1 MVDSLIVFIMGND
14 VTEASNVDVETDVV
28 SKVLD
33 YYVLIRATLELQIV
47 VVLDIL
53 DNVKGVVAVSM
64 EKVDG
69 VRIVNSKQ
77 SNLVREEAL

>member
-1 MVDSLIVFIMGND
+1 MGND